1 MQAGGF
7 AGGMFAIYI
16 PSPADP
22 GAPNYDAMM
31 DNPPYEIE
39 LPEGGMLGLDGLT
52 EFIRPRVA
60 SPTLL
65 TDITEW
71 IRTFHGDGP
80 LEDDFSLVRVHL
92 C

>member
-1 MQAGGF
+1 
-7 AGGMFAIYI
+7 
-16 PSPADP
+16 
-22 GAPNYDAMM
+22 
-31 DNPPYEIE
+31 
-39 LPEGGMLGLDGLT
+39 MLGLDGLT

-71 IRTFHGDGP
+71 IRSFYGDGP

>member
-1 MQAGGF
+1 LPIGALEDVPYG
-7 AGGMFAIYI
+7 AT
-16 PSPADP
+16 SVDVPADARLIILCD
-22 GAPNYDAMM
+22 GT
-31 DNPPYEIE
+31 YEIE
-39 LPEGGMLGLDGLT
+39 LPDGGMLGLEGFT

-71 IRTFHGDGP
+71 IRGFHGDGP